1 MTDIFHEIE
10 EDLRRDRFQRLWS
23 RFGIYFIL
31 LVVAIIAGAGAWS
44 GYRWWSQQQAQASGA
59 RFEAASQLAEEG
71 KPAEAEAAFAAI
83 IANGTTGYRVLARF
97 RAAGELS
104 LSDKPGGAAAFDALA
119 ADGTLSTLTRDIARV
134 RAALLLVDTA
144 PLADIQTRMQ
154 TLADSQSALRH
165 SAREIIALAQVRAG
179 ELAAANKTA
188 TSIMDDPEVPAGVRN
203 RADLVRTL
211 TAASAPAPSAPAAAG
226 AATQ

>member
-59 RFEAASQLAEEG
+59 RFEAASQLAGQG
-71 KPAEAEAAFAAI
+71 KASEAEAAFASI
-83 IANGTTGYRVLARF
+83 IADGTSGYRVLARF

-104 LSDKPGGAAAFDALA
+104 LTDKAGGAAAFDALA
-119 ADGTLSTLTRDIARV
+119 ADSTLSNLTRDVARV
-134 RAALLLVDTA
+134 RAALMLVDTA
-144 PLADIQTRMQ
+144 PLADIRTRMQ
-154 TLADSQSALRH
+154 TLADGPSALRH

-211 TAASAPAPSAPAAAG
+211 TAPAAPSAPAAAG